1 MTENLFCSLNLSLRS
16 NQQLSSEKRPIF
28 TVKSSEQ
35 TTEHAQIPGYPPGKD
50 HCIKLNVPYVPYALF
65 LN

>member
-1 MTENLFCSLNLSLRS
+1 MLCEKVKFACKVFRTEY
-16 NQQLSSEKRPIF
+16 
-28 TVKSSEQ
+28 
-35 TTEHAQIPGYPPGKD
+35 AQIPGYPPGKD